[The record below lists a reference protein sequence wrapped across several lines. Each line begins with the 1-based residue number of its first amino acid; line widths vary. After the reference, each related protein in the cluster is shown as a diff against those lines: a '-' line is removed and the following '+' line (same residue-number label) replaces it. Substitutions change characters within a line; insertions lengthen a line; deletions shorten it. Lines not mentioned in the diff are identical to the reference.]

1 MTRSPSLLVFAAL
14 AALVVVPSACA
25 DADPEAD
32 APDAAVEEAGPS
44 WDVLQTEADR
54 VASIGG
60 FEAPEAVRYD
70 PDQDVWFVSNFG
82 AGSGDDRDGD
92 GFVSRVDATTDAIA
106 TLRFAVGTEEHPLHM
121 PRGMYLAGD
130 TLWVADV
137 DGIHAFDRR
146 SGEALAFVDFTAFEP
161 GFLNDISAGPDGT
174 LYVTDTGRSAVY
186 AVRDGQVSEALAAD
200 PAIGNP
206 NGITWDGEREVFV
219 LVPWEPGH
227 PIHAWGPGG
236 AEVLSVG
243 EATPGRLDG
252 VEVVDG
258 RLLVA
263 SQTDSTL
270 QLADGSGT
278 TAVIRVPGAPAD
290 IAVDT
295 NRGRVAVPYIA
306 LDRVDVWRLP
316 GA

>member
-1 MTRSPSLLVFAAL
+1 MKRVSTVLTIVAL
-14 AALVVVPSACA
+14 AASACA
-25 DADPEAD
+25 EP
-32 APDAAVEEAGPS
+32 APDADGSAAASDDAGPS

-54 VASIGG
+54 VVSIDG
-60 FEAPEAVRYD
+60 FAGPEAVRYD

-82 AGSGDDRDGD
+82 EDADDQRDGN
-92 GFVSRVDATTDAIA
+92 GFISRVDAATDEIA
-106 TLRFAVGTEEHPLHM
+106 SLRFAVGTDQHPLHM

-137 DGIHAFDRR
+137 DGIHGFDRR
-146 SGEALAFVDFTAFEP
+146 TGEALAFVDFTSFEP
-161 GFLNDISAGPDGT
+161 GFLNDITAGPDGT

-186 AVRDGQVSEALAAD
+186 SVRGGEVAEELAAD

-206 NGITWDGEREVFV
+206 NGITWDAEREVLV

-227 PIHAWGPGG
+227 PIHAWAPGSTD
-236 AEVLSVG
+236 VMSVG
-243 EATPGRLDG
+243 AGTPGRLDG

-270 QLADGSGT
+270 QLADGAGT
-278 TAVIRVPGAPAD
+278 RAVIRVPGSPAD

-295 NRGRVAVPYIA
+295 SRRRVAVPYIA